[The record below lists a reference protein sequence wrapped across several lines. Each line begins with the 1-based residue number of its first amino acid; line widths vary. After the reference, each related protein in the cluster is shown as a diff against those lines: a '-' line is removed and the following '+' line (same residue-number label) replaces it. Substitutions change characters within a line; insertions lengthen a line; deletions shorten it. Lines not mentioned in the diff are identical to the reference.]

1 MRLLDEG
8 GEDVGDGGEEAHGQA
23 PVEGHRHDAVHD
35 EDDEDE
41 VPSTVVHHGA
51 VHDAVHDEDEVPRH
65 PEGVRDEGEGEVASL
80 HGEQEPGAG
89 RAPVQVVVGVAP
101 AVAGQQ
107 AEQDVD
113 GGGDGEVGDGGVA
126 EAGTLQQQHREVGE
140 LHPEVDHVDEND
152 ALLALAVGVLL
163 VSSLQPGVVQ
173 PAWHTALCNLA
184 PTFNPQTFFA
194 FVLQFKV

>member
-1 MRLLDEG
+1 MMQYMMKMMKMKYLG
-8 GEDVGDGGEEAHGQA
+8 HGEV
-23 PVEGHRHDAVHD
+23 
-35 EDDEDE
+35 
-41 VPSTVVHHGA
+41 HGA

-107 AEQDVD
+107 AEHDVD

-140 LHPEVDHVDEND
+140 LHPEVDHVD
-152 ALLALAVGVLL
+152 
-163 VSSLQPGVVQ
+163 
-173 PAWHTALCNLA
+173 
-184 PTFNPQTFFA
+184 
-194 FVLQFKV
+194 

>member
-1 MRLLDEG
+1 MMQYMMKMMKMKYLG
-8 GEDVGDGGEEAHGQA
+8 
-23 PVEGHRHDAVHD
+23 
-35 EDDEDE
+35 
-41 VPSTVVHHGA
+41 HGA

-65 PEGVRDEGEGEVASL
+65 PEGVRHQCEGEVAAL

-107 AEQDVD
+107 AEHDVD

-126 EAGTLQQQHREVGE
+126 EAGTLQQQQREVGE
-140 LHPEVDHVDEND
+140 LHPEVDHVDEDD
-152 ALLALAVGVLL
+152 ALLALAMGVLL

-194 FVLQFKV
+194 FVFGCESSPISRNVR

>member
-8 GEDVGDGGEEAHGQA
+8 GEDVGHGGEEAHGQA

-41 VPSTVVHHGA
+41 VPSTVVHGA
-51 VHDAVHDEDEVPRH
+51 VQDAVHDEDEVPGH
-65 PEGVRDEGEGEVASL
+65 PEGVRHQCEGEVASL

-107 AEQDVD
+107 AEHDVD

-173 PAWHTALCNLA
+173 PAWHTATLQPPLLILKLC
-184 PTFNPQTFFA
+184 FCFA
-194 FVLQFKV
+194 V

>member
-8 GEDVGDGGEEAHGQA
+8 GEDVGHGGQEAHGQA
-23 PVEGHRHDAVHD
+23 PVEGHRHDTVHD

-41 VPSTVVHHGA
+41 VPG
-51 VHDAVHDEDEVPRH
+51 H
-65 PEGVRDEGEGEVASL
+65 PEGVRHQCEGEVASL

-107 AEQDVD
+107 AEHEVD

-184 PTFNPQTFFA
+184 PTFNPQTLLLFCS
-194 FVLQFKV
+194 LNKYW